1 METTYLKKFIDYSK
15 KKVAFIPLGTIEWHG
30 NHLPVETDFLVAQK
44 ICEVLSKKVKGYLL
58 PPIYLGTDKEQKVGN
73 RKLIGMNSE
82 LGKELQGSLY
92 YIKPN
97 LLLLMIESLVD
108 NLIKQGFTRVYI
120 VTGHAASP
128 QIEALEKIA
137 GKYKNVVVFLNPFKN
152 LSFDAHHADEY
163 ETSLFWACCPG
174 EEEKSRKIKISAT
187 DDYLKY
193 KGYDPRDKAS
203 LKIGKKMLDEIIK
216 NLTKKI
222 S

>member
-15 KKVAFIPLGTIEWHG
+15 KKVVFIPLGTIEWHG
-30 NHLPVETDFLVAQK
+30 NHLPIETDFLVAQK
-44 ICEVLSKKVKGYLL
+44 ICEVLSRKVKGYSL
-58 PPIYLGTDKEQKVGN
+58 PPIYLGTDKERKVGN
-73 RKLIGMNSE
+73 RKLIGMNSK

-97 LLLLMIESLVD
+97 LLLLMIESLVG
-108 NLIKQGFTRVYI
+108 NLIKQGFTKVYI
-120 VTGHAASP
+120 VTGHAGSQ
-128 QIEALEKIA
+128 QIEVLEKIA
-137 GKYKNVVVFLNPFKN
+137 GKCKNVTFLNPFKD

-163 ETSLFWACCPG
+163 ETSLLWACCPG
-174 EEEKSRKIKISAT
+174 EEEKSRKIKIAVT

-216 NLTKKI
+216 NLMKKI
-222 S
+222 SR

>member
-30 NHLPVETDFLVAQK
+30 NHLPIETDFLVAQK

-58 PPIYLGTDKEQKVGN
+58 PPIYLGTDIEQKVGN
-73 RKLIGMNSE
+73 RKLIGMNSK

-97 LLLLMIESLVD
+97 LLLLMIESLVE
-108 NLIKQGFTRVYI
+108 NLIKQGFTKVCI
-120 VTGHAASP
+120 VTGHAAIP
-128 QIEALEKIA
+128 QIEVLEKIA
-137 GKYKNVVVFLNPFKN
+137 AKYNSVEFLNPFKD
-152 LSFDAHHADEY
+152 LGFDVHHADEY
-163 ETSLFWACCPG
+163 ETSLFWACYSG
-174 EEEKSRKIKISAT
+174 EEEKSRKIKISVT

-193 KGYDPRDKAS
+193 RGYDPRDKAS
-203 LKIGKKMLDEIIK
+203 LKIGKKMLAEIIK

-222 S
+222 SR